1 MQTIMES
8 AISEK
13 LSMYYLQFFSTS
25 VALRNLKNVYGNVNT

>member
-13 LSMYYLQFFSTS
+13 LCMYYLQFFSTS
-25 VALRNLKNVYGNVNT
+25 VALRNLKNVYRNVNT